1 MLRGNF
7 DGQWCSESFFPEG
20 GGYHVWRNPKK
31 PGGWIMTHSIK
42 LSRNLAISGD
52 VVVGRAGTHI
62 LMGNSTILKIAI
74 EPLREASM
82 CRIFVV
88 GSDEKQTVSEF
99 PGQTLCWE

>member
-1 MLRGNF
+1 MGNGVLRV
-7 DGQWCSESFFPEG
+7 FFRRVGDTMFGETQRNPG
-20 GGYHVWRNPKK
+20 GG
-31 PGGWIMTHSIK
+31 IMTHSIK

-82 CRIFVV
+82 CRMFVV